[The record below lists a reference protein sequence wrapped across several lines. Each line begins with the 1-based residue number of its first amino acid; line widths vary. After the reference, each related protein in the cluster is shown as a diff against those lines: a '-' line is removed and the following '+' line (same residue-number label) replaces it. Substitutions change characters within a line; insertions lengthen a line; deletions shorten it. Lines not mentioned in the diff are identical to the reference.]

1 MSVDIY
7 SVNFRDNGLWQ
18 RVYEMCGGSVTRA
31 ENWWIT
37 PNPYPPFNLRTPKQ
51 LMESGEWESVRLFIN
66 DKTMNSQAPVDYGPM
81 NYYNSD
87 RDGLLPDL
95 QPNKNQYT
103 PRGRRQRRL
112 AGLPEDPLGHE

>member
-1 MSVDIY
+1 MV
-7 SVNFRDNGLWQ
+7 
-18 RVYEMCGGSVTRA
+18 GGSPERA

-37 PNPYPPFNLRTPKQ
+37 PLPYAPFNLRTPKQ
-51 LMESGEWESVRLFIN
+51 LMESGEWDSVRLFIDN
-66 DKTMNSQAPVDYGPM
+66 KTMNSQAPVNYGPM
-81 NYYNSD
+81 SYYNSD
-87 RDGLLPDL
+87 RDGMLPDL